1 MAKSSGNWPA
11 QDYCE
16 MERYGFR
23 VSKIARRWARQKRRN
38 RVEIAGQ
45 SAIDAGSFDLTII
58 LRWPITAQF
67 CYFMR
72 KMVKTQKLVASLLSD
87 LGFQLNM
94 YCVTKSRERKKWRM
108 ILYSCENDRRP
119 VGRGL
124 TVVYHFL
131 RPRLFVTRYTF
142 EHV

>member
-1 MAKSSGNWPA
+1 MLTILRIKW
-11 QDYCE
+11 Q
-16 MERYGFR
+16 
-23 VSKIARRWARQKRRN
+23 N
-38 RVEIAGQ
+38 RVVIGQRKMIVKSKDPALPFDWRVGTAGQ

-72 KMVKTQKLVASLLSD
+72 KMVNTQKLVASLLSD